1 MLLNKR
7 SLILAKKI
15 LFFFS
20 LSFVFIQISPDKI
33 ILAKEI
39 EIDYGRGPTELLFV
53 NHPDNPALDAAA
65 PANTLIN
72 MATLKNLEYYTT
84 YITVTAYT
92 SRVEETDDSPFVA
105 AWGDKVYW
113 GMLASNAFPKN
124 TLIQIPD
131 YFGSKVFTILDRMNP
146 RYYYHL
152 DIWMPDLNN
161 AKTWGSKYIKIVV
174 LK

>member
-1 MLLNKR
+1 MPLNKR

-65 PANTLIN
+65 PANALIN
-72 MATLKNLEYYTT
+72 TATLKNLEYYTA

>member
-1 MLLNKR
+1 MPLNKR

-105 AWGDKVYW
+105 AWGDEVYW

>member
-1 MLLNKR
+1 MPLNKR

>member
-1 MLLNKR
+1 MPLNKR

-53 NHPDNPALDAAA
+53 NHPDNPALDAAS

-105 AWGDKVYW
+105 AWGDEVYW

>member
-105 AWGDKVYW
+105 AWGDEVYW

>member
-1 MLLNKR
+1 MPLNKR

-53 NHPDNPALDAAA
+53 NHPDNPALDAAT

-72 MATLKNLEYYTT
+72 MATLKNLEYYTA

-105 AWGDKVYW
+105 AWGDEVYW